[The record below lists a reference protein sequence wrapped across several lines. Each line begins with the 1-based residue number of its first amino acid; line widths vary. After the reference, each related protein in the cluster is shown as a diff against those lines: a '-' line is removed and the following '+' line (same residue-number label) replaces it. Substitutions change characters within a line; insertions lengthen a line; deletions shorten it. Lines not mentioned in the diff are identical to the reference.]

1 MRFSS
6 LAPLLQLDWSP
17 KIVFEDELTHMAG
30 KLALTVIWDL
40 SLDYNILQFLPT
52 GIFLKD

>member
-30 KLALTVIWDL
+30 KLALTVSWDL

-52 GIFLKD
+52 RIFLKD